1 MPCAGAACGVFSPLD
16 GPDQATERSTSAART
31 PAQEDERSACVV
43 DTGPM
48 HVAGSHVLLTGAT
61 GDLGSHLAVHLAD
74 AGARVTLVA
83 RHRDALEALSAR
95 VDGHAL
101 PADLCDREQRGGL
114 VARAEAAAGPVD
126 VLVNNAGTE
135 TAAHLAD
142 LTADDLEQLVALNL
156 LAPAELCRQVLPGM
170 LARGR
175 GHLVNVSSL
184 AGVGT
189 FPGLAAYGAT
199 KAGLTH
205 LTSGLRADLR
215 DGPVG
220 TLAVEI
226 GPVTSQM
233 MDRIADHRPAAAAFD
248 RLLRARVLR
257 MLDPDE
263 VAHAVVAAILGD
275 RPTLRM
281 PRRAAPLAAVTHAPR
296 SVVRLALTGIPAS
309 PRTPAPAPS
318 GATR

>member
-1 MPCAGAACGVFSPLD
+1 MRVS
-16 GPDQATERSTSAART
+16 
-31 PAQEDERSACVV
+31 
-43 DTGPM
+43 
-48 HVAGSHVLLTGAT
+48 GSHVLLTGAT
-61 GDLGSHLAVHLAD
+61 GDIGRRLAVHLSD

-83 RHRDALEALSAR
+83 RHRDALEALAAQ
-95 VDGHAL
+95 VDGTVL
-101 PADLCDREQRGGL
+101 PADLTDRDDRRHL
-114 VARAEAAAGPVD
+114 VQRAEAAGGPVD

-135 TAAHLAD
+135 RAGHLAT
-142 LTADDLEQLVALNL
+142 LSADDLEHLVTLNL
-156 LAPAELCRQVLPGM
+156 LAPAELCRQALPGM
-170 LARGR
+170 LRRGR

-215 DGPVG
+215 GGPVG
-220 TLAVEI
+220 ALAVEI
-226 GPVTSQM
+226 GPVRSDM
-233 MDRIADHRPAAAAFD
+233 MGRIAGHAPAAAAFR

-257 MLDPDE
+257 MLDPDL
-263 VAHAVVAAILGD
+263 VARAVVAAIAED

-296 SVVRLALTGIPAS
+296 EVVRLALTGI
-309 PRTPAPAPS
+309 RTPAPAPVAAA
-318 GATR
+318 GTTTP

>member
-1 MPCAGAACGVFSPLD
+1 MRVS
-16 GPDQATERSTSAART
+16 
-31 PAQEDERSACVV
+31 
-43 DTGPM
+43 
-48 HVAGSHVLLTGAT
+48 GSHVLLTGAT
-61 GDLGSHLAVHLAD
+61 GDIGRRLAVHLSD

-83 RHRDALEALSAR
+83 RHRDALEALAAQ
-95 VDGHAL
+95 VDGTVL
-101 PADLCDREQRGGL
+101 PADLTDRDDRRDL
-114 VARAEAAAGPVD
+114 VKRAQAAHGPVD

-135 TAAHLAD
+135 RAGHLAT
-142 LTADDLEQLVALNL
+142 LSGDDLEHLVTLNL
-156 LAPAELCRQVLPGM
+156 LAPAELCRQALPGM
-170 LARGR
+170 LRRGR

-215 DGPVG
+215 GGPVG

-226 GPVTSQM
+226 GPVSSDM
-233 MDRIADHRPAAAAFD
+233 MGRIAGHAPAAAAFQ

-257 MLDPDE
+257 MLDPDL
-263 VAHAVVAAILGD
+263 VARAVVAAITED

-296 SVVRLALTGIPAS
+296 EVVRLALTGI
-309 PRTPAPAPS
+309 RTPAPAPVAAA
-318 GATR
+318 GTTTP

>member
-1 MPCAGAACGVFSPLD
+1 MRL
-16 GPDQATERSTSAART
+16 
-31 PAQEDERSACVV
+31 
-43 DTGPM
+43 
-48 HVAGSHVLLTGAT
+48 AGSHVLLTGAT
-61 GDLGSHLAVHLAD
+61 GDIGSRLAVHLAD

-83 RHRDALEALSAR
+83 RHRDALDSVAGR
-95 VDGHAL
+95 IDGHAL
-101 PADLCDREQRGGL
+101 PADLCDREQRRGL
-114 VARAEAAAGPVD
+114 VVRAEAAVGPVD

-205 LTSGLRADLR
+205 LTSGLRTDLR
-215 DGPVG
+215 GAPVG

-233 MDRIADHRPAAAAFD
+233 MGRIADHRPAAAAFD
-248 RLLRARVLR
+248 RLLRARLLR

-263 VAHAVVAAILGD
+263 VARAVVAAVLGD

-296 SVVRLALTGIPAS
+296 RVVRWALSGIPTT
-309 PRTPAPAPS
+309 PRVAAPARS
-318 GATR
+318 GTTP